1 MHRNNGH
8 GSRTRPL
15 VALAALFVANAAL
28 AGAAEYLLPL
38 NGDNVIG
45 TVATTVAEH
54 EDTLLDIGRRYGVG
68 YEEIIA
74 ANPGIDPWLPGEGT
88 EVLLPTRFVLPNGP
102 REGIVVNLPEHRL
115 YYYPPSRPGEPRV
128 VRTYPISTGKM
139 DWKTPLGTTTVVSK
153 QERPNWNPPESVRLE
168 HIAKGDPL
176 PKVVPPGP
184 DNPLGEYAMRLGIP
198 GGAYLIH
205 GTNRPAGVGMQVT
218 HGCIRMYPED
228 IAEFFK
234 MIPVNTKVTLVDQ
247 TTKVGWTRGTMY
259 EERQAPLEGTADPTH
274 TDPAELARIVAAAS
288 AGHNVSIDWNT
299 ARQAFDQQTSVPVR
313 IGVQNFAA
321 RASSTDQALPDS
333 TQGTGTAVQPAA
345 PTPVT
350 NNDSTSDPVTP

>member
-1 MHRNNGH
+1 MHRSNG
-8 GSRTRPL
+8 STWLVPAFVALLAPL
-15 VALAALFVANAAL
+15 VATDAL
-28 AGAAEYLLPL
+28 AGAAEYLLPV

-45 TVATTVAEH
+45 VVTTAVAEH

-74 ANPGIDPWLPGEGT
+74 ANPGIDPWLPGAGT
-88 EVLLPTRFVLPNGP
+88 EIVIPGRFILPAAP

-115 YYYPPSRPGEPRV
+115 YYFPPTPTGQPRV

-139 DWKTPLGTTTVVSK
+139 DWKTPLGDTRVVSK

-198 GGAYLIH
+198 SGAYLIH

-218 HGCIRMYPED
+218 HGCIRMFPED
-228 IAEFFK
+228 IAEFFT
-234 MIPVNTKVTLVDQ
+234 MVPVNTKVSLIDQ
-247 TTKVGWTRGTMY
+247 TTKVGWSRGSLY
-259 EERQAPLEGTADPTH
+259 VERQAPLEGTQNPTH
-274 TDPAELARIVAAAS
+274 LDPAELDRAIAS
-288 AGHNVSIDWNT
+288 ATASMPAQVDWNT
-299 ARQAFDQQTSVPVR
+299 ARQAFKQMSGVPVR
-313 IGVQNFAA
+313 IGMRNFTRPPAEPATAPATAGEVA
-321 RASSTDQALPDS
+321 RRADGGGAR
-333 TQGTGTAVQPAA
+333 
-345 PTPVT
+345 
-350 NNDSTSDPVTP
+350 